1 MSYKC
6 LINIFFFI
14 MIKPNFLEAESF
26 AFVLVVQVELL
37 QDALSLLT
45 GVLYLWKVYCL
56 FPVYQVQVYT
66 LVHHS
71 RSRTNRYSGIAMLD
85 GRTENLENGT
95 VLPGSGSPVSRK
107 NWRREKKGLWSLFYL
122 SPRRR
127 IPQGCQ
133 GTLSR
138 GPRGE
143 RRKGGPKKV
152 CTNNQYKIS
161 LYLINTI
168 GKSE

>member
-6 LINIFFFI
+6 LINIFFVI
-14 MIKPNFLEAESF
+14 MIKPNFLEAESI

-37 QDALSLLT
+37 QDALPLLT

-143 RRKGGPKKV
+143 RRKGGPKRV

-161 LYLINTI
+161 LYQINTI

>member
-1 MSYKC
+1 
-6 LINIFFFI
+6 

-26 AFVLVVQVELL
+26 AFDLALQVLV
-37 QDALSLLT
+37 QDALSVLT

-71 RSRTNRYSGIAMLD
+71 RSRTNHFGIEMLD
-85 GRTENLENGT
+85 GRRENLENGT
-95 VLPGSGSPVSRK
+95 VLPGSGSPGSRK
-107 NWRREKKGLWSLFYL
+107 NRQREKRGLRSLFY
-122 SPRRR
+122 PNPHRR
-127 IPQGCQ
+127 ILQGCQ

-143 RRKGGPKKV
+143 IRKGGPKQGNEK
-152 CTNNQYKIS
+152 NQ
-161 LYLINTI
+161 
-168 GKSE
+168 

>member
-6 LINIFFFI
+6 LINIFFVI

-71 RSRTNRYSGIAMLD
+71 RSRTNHYSGIEMLD
-85 GRTENLENGT
+85 GRREDLENGT
-95 VLPGSGSPVSRK
+95 VLPGSGSPGSRK
-107 NWRREKKGLWSLFYL
+107 KWLREKKGLRSLFYL
-122 SPRRR
+122 NPRKR

-138 GPRGE
+138 GPMGE

-152 CTNNQYKIS
+152 YTNYQYKI
-161 LYLINTI
+161 
-168 GKSE
+168 